1 MHVCLVEHGRWSS
14 AFASKNQKPK
24 GEPIALPHA
33 MAYGTRTNVLKQAKQ
48 FPRDT

>member
-1 MHVCLVEHGRWSS
+1 M
-14 AFASKNQKPK
+14 P
-24 GEPIALPHA
+24 